1 MKKRILTALFCAVIS
16 TVVSTTVLADVP
28 VPRVQI
34 PKVKANL
41 IVDGRLREE
50 IWWKAAVFSM
60 FKNVMNEQVADS
72 KSLVFMMYDDLNL
85 YIGFKFL
92 EEDMNTVRTYQT
104 RRDEPV
110 FLDDS
115 VEIFLD
121 LQNDGQDPYYHVII
135 NADGTVY
142 DEIGLNHPNWDL
154 QFTYKACRVEEEGV
168 WNVEI
173 VIPFASLNTTKP
185 KPGTVW
191 GLNLARNRYRERRE
205 HSAWAL
211 TPQSFHQPALFG
223 HLIFK

>member
-1 MKKRILTALFCAVIS
+1 MKKSILTAILCTVICTITS
-16 TVVSTTVLADVP
+16 LTALADVP
-28 VPRVQI
+28 GVQI
-34 PKVKANL
+34 PKVKADL
-41 IVDGRLREE
+41 VVDGRLREE
-50 IWWKAAVFSM
+50 AWWQAAVFSM
-60 FKNVMNEQVADS
+60 FKNVMDEQAADA
-72 KSLVFMMYDDLNL
+72 KSLVFMMYDDVNL

-92 EEDMNTVRTYQT
+92 EEDVATVRSYQT
-104 RRDEPV
+104 QRDEPV

-115 VEIFLD
+115 VELFLD
-121 LQNDGQDPYYHVII
+121 LQNDGEDPYYHVII

-154 QFTYKACRVEEEGV
+154 QFKYKSCRVAEEKV

-191 GLNLARNRYRERRE
+191 GLNLARNRYREQRE

-211 TPQSFHQPALFG
+211 TPHNFHQPVLFG

>member
-1 MKKRILTALFCAVIS
+1 MKKWICTAFIFILLGMIIS
-16 TVVSTTVLADVP
+16 TSAHADAP
-28 VPRVQI
+28 TVQI
-34 PKVKANL
+34 PKVTAN
-41 IVDGRLREE
+41 IQVDGRLREE
-50 IWWKAAVFSM
+50 SWWKAAVFSM
-60 FKNVMNEQVADS
+60 FKNVMNEEVADS

-85 YIGFKFL
+85 YIGFKFF
-92 EEDMNTVRTYQT
+92 EEDVSTVRSYQT
-104 RRDEPV
+104 FRDEPV

-115 VEIFLD
+115 VEFYLD
-121 LQNDGQDPYYHVII
+121 LQDDGEDPYYHVII

-154 QFTYKACRVEEEGV
+154 KFTHQACRVEEEQV

-173 VIPFASLNTTKP
+173 VIPFASLNTTMP
-185 KPGTVW
+185 KPGTSW

-211 TPQSFHQPALFG
+211 TPQGFHQPALFG